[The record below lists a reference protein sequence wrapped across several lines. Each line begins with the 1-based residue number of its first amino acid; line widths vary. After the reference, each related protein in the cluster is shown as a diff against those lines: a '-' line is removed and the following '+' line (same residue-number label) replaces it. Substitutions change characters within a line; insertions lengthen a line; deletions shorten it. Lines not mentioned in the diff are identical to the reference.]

1 MPRVEFA
8 AADDIWLEGNLA
20 TPDEPSGGLAVLCH
34 PHPRHGGSM
43 DSWMMPVLQR
53 ALADDGWLALRFNF
67 RGVGNSEGS
76 YEQGEGEVKGVAG
89 AVEYLIEQAG
99 GHAALLVGGWSFGAH
114 TTLRYALGDKRVA
127 GWFGVGL
134 PYRTQEI
141 EVPELSLDALARWT
155 VPKLFLH
162 GSTDQIAAVE
172 AIEELVQA
180 AGEPKRLRIVEGGD
194 HFLAAHGDVLGEEL
208 RSFARLVLQASGRGA
223 T

>member
-1 MPRVEFA
+1 MPQVEFP
-8 AADDIWLEGNLA
+8 AADDVRLEGNLA
-20 TPDEPSGGLAVLCH
+20 TPDEPKGGAAVMCH

-53 ALADDGWLALRFNF
+53 ALADDGWPALRFNF

-76 YEQGEGEVKGVAG
+76 YEQGEGELKDVSG
-89 AVEYLIEQAG
+89 AVDYLLEQAG
-99 GHAALLVGGWSFGAH
+99 GDATLLIGGWSFGAH

-127 GWFGVGL
+127 GWFGIGL
-134 PYRTQEI
+134 PYRTREI
-141 EVPELSLDALARWT
+141 DVPELSLDALARWT

-162 GSTDQIAAVE
+162 GSRDQIAGVE
-172 AIEELVQA
+172 AIEELVHA
-180 AGEPKRLRIVEGGD
+180 AGAPKRLRIVDGGD

-208 RSFARLVLQASGRGA
+208 RSFARLVLQASGRGE